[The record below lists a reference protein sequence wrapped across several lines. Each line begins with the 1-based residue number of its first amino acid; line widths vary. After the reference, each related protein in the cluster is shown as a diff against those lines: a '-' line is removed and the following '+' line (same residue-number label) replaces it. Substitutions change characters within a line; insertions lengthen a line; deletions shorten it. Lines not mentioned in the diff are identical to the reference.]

1 MSRRSLR
8 TPGAAALRSS
18 PLLASRPPQDSCPDD
33 GRAVRATSAARV
45 RCVAPV
51 AATTRLW
58 VTILLAVLTPVF
70 TLIGIFWTQRT
81 ADRRAERD
89 AALRLQNQRATDE
102 EARLIEVYREVNAA
116 KARAIQTVASSD
128 HVEWQETSRQLDL
141 ALFSANMFAPA
152 VVIQSLYAFRR
163 LVNERRSAMTV
174 RAVSAQ
180 ACRKPCWT
188 CRR

>member
-1 MSRRSLR
+1 
-8 TPGAAALRSS
+8 
-18 PLLASRPPQDSCPDD
+18 
-33 GRAVRATSAARV
+33 
-45 RCVAPV
+45 
-51 AATTRLW
+51 

-116 KARAIQTVASSD
+116 SARAIQTVASSD

-141 ALFSANMFAPA
+141 ALFSANMSRQ
-152 VVIQSLYAFRR
+152 QS
-163 LVNERRSAMTV
+163 
-174 RAVSAQ
+174 
-180 ACRKPCWT
+180 
-188 CRR
+188 